1 MRLLYNKAVKLS
13 VFDRSRQPSS
23 FSIHRVHCILVAGLI
38 LEFNLFHNFLRHFS
52 CLRLFIHA
60 HVINNP
66 PSAKERQRKYK
77 YVWEKRMDGNRYRV
91 KVVFGCARVKNA
103 RKYFWKSCAL
113 LTKPPLNG
121 MEWNGTVLWV
131 LPCLCVCAFIKNDMV
146 RWKQTAKWNIHSF
159 YINLYVYF
167 ANTHNMYDLIVRK
180 SSATEWIE
188 NAKNE
193 WRIKLLSWQ
202 VV

>member
-13 VFDRSRQPSS
+13 VFDGSRQPSS
-23 FSIHRVHCILVAGLI
+23 SIHRVHCILVAGLI

-66 PSAKERQRKYK
+66 PSAKERERKYK
-77 YVWEKRMDGNRYRV
+77 YVWGKRMDGNRYGV

-121 MEWNGTVLWV
+121 MEWNGTALWV
-131 LPCLCVCAFIKNDMV
+131 FLCMFIKNDMF
-146 RWKQTAKWNIHSF
+146 RWKQTAQWNIHSF
-159 YINLYVYF
+159 YINLYTYILH
-167 ANTHNMYDLIVRK
+167 T
-180 SSATEWIE
+180 
-188 NAKNE
+188 
-193 WRIKLLSWQ
+193 
-202 VV
+202 